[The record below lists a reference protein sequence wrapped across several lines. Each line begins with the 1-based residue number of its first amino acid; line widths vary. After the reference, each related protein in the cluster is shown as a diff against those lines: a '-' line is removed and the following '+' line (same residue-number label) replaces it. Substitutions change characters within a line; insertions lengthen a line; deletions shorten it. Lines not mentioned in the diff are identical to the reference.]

1 MDYKKEI
8 EKRYEI
14 LNNEDKE
21 KLIKQDKKSFIIINS
36 VLTSF
41 FSLLTLI
48 FVVLIFV
55 VNSNEDKYLFLGFSI
70 VMALFGV
77 ISYFTI
83 KKISKKTDEQRI
95 RRQLKNQ
102 ILNEQNISSYGN
114 SFECFKENITNVV
127 ILDSFTEY
135 TDKLHAV
142 LNYQEIIQT
151 RYYKFKIEYKN
162 GNSEIITEK
171 EGTVKCNNLLKLV
184 NIKADKSEK
193 QLDKA
198 EELREYK
205 KLLDDGVISEE
216 DYEAKKKQIL
226 GL

>member
-1 MDYKKEI
+1 MDYKEEI

-114 SFECFKENITNVV
+114 SFECFKENIINVV

-184 NIKADKSEK
+184 NIKTDKSEK